1 MTGQTPLPPRTPGN
15 DAQGM
20 EILVG
25 VDGSTES
32 DAALIW
38 AVAEAHARGCGLAVV
53 HCCESRYYG
62 LWTTTRLLREGLR
75 DMARP
80 IVADALALAASLEPF
95 VPVRGAVLVT
105 EPTGA
110 LVRLSAHAAL
120 VVIGRPD
127 RGALSRLLLGSIT
140 RYLLANAACPV
151 VAVRTAGGIARVVA
165 AVTDPDADEQTV
177 AFAVAEAEHHH
188 VPVQVAVASATHGGS
203 LAETVASLCTATDL
217 LVLGHCRHGHAPHH
231 LEHDAVVALSIAP
244 GPVAVVRE
252 PRKART
258 PGTKVPV
265 AAQSNVIG

>member
-1 MTGQTPLPPRTPGN
+1 
-15 DAQGM
+15 M

-32 DAALIW
+32 DAALAW
-38 AVAEAHARGCGLAVV
+38 AVSEARIRGCGLALV

-62 LWTTTRLLREGLR
+62 LWTTTRALREELR

-80 IVADALALAASLEPF
+80 IVADALRLAASLDPR

-105 EPTGA
+105 EPTRA
-110 LVRLSAHAAL
+110 LARLSAHAAL

-151 VAVRTAGGIARVVA
+151 VAIRATGGIDRVVA
-165 AVTDPDADEQTV
+165 AIATPEDDEQTV
-177 AFAVAEAEHHH
+177 AFATAEAERHH
-188 VPVQVAVASATHGGS
+188 VPVHVAVTFAAHGGS
-203 LAETVASLCTATDL
+203 LAETVARVCTPTDL
-217 LVLGHCRHGHAPHH
+217 LVVGHHGHGRAPGH
-231 LEHDAVVALSIAP
+231 LEHDAVVALSIAR
-244 GPVAVVRE
+244 GPVAVVPEMRE
-252 PRKART
+252 AQL

-265 AAQSNVIG
+265 AAEADVLG